1 MNYRKDME
9 KSIDFIEVNLG
20 NRLTA
25 AMIAD
30 YVGYSLYH
38 YCRIFLACYGVPVM
52 EYVRKRRLSLAALDL
67 DQGAK
72 VIDIALKYGFETAS
86 GFSKAFRREY
96 NCSPTQYSAGMWAVD
111 LSAGKDLANAKKE
124 SLLSNVRFETKESFK
139 IAGYAIKT
147 NISDASSTK
156 DVAAL
161 WEKFDTAGWESK
173 LYEQLNPLKHGEVG
187 IFIPGKGD
195 QVSYVLGVIVDNF
208 EQVTEDMVCLEIPET
223 KYAVFTTLPVNMQ
236 VKEEDFAI
244 AIKSTWKAIFEEWFQ
259 ENYEYDQSRLDF
271 EFYDE
276 RCHLRTDSV
285 MEIYIP
291 IKQKCH

>member
-1 MNYRKDME
+1 ME